1 MSKSKLPTFKLAH
14 VSEARKQFLLRWRLE
29 RKLDL
34 ALRMQQAEEGCL
46 SMVAES
52 GAEYDLSLR
61 PFDKSVCVGDIRLLR
76 QSDVQEVGRLLYVL
90 VLYVRNDNLT
100 SVVVPF
106 STYSVPCCKD
116 EWLTGLDGEP
126 LKVLQ
131 FWNAQPVPTFALAQ
145 SWQVGTFDEERLTA
159 AQTLYS
165 HAISGSWPQG
175 ALREKVG
182 LAILNPSDERLVYQ
196 HEELAQFAKLRS
208 RLFSLQQTATLQAKR
223 SVAFDAKGA
232 FTFVKEKQTFK
243 HQERLA
249 ASSGDVFSEVHLCQ
263 EDKTVASLRAKREA
277 DATTQ
282 TFRWHI
288 VGNKE
293 CLLPGLPACLYGNT
307 SKKPLLAQGQTE
319 GDGSVITFKALTTA
333 AFTRILKSGFLR
345 IVIALPKIDD

>member
-1 MSKSKLPTFKLAH
+1 MSTTKLPAFKLAH
-14 VSEARKQFLLRWRLE
+14 VSETRKQFLLRWRLE

-46 SMVAES
+46 AMVAEA
-52 GAEYDLSLR
+52 GTAHDFALR

-76 QSDVQEVGRLLYVL
+76 QSDVQEPSRLLYVL

-116 EWLTGLDGEP
+116 EWLTGLEGEP

-131 FWNAQPVPTFALAQ
+131 FWNAQPVPTFAMAQ
-145 SWQVGTFDEERLTA
+145 SWQVGYFEEERLTA

-165 HAISGSWPQG
+165 HAISGSWPQSS
-175 ALREKVG
+175 LREKVG
-182 LAILNPSDERLVYQ
+182 LAIINPGDERLVYQ
-196 HEELAQFAKLRS
+196 HEELAQFTKLRS
-208 RLFSLQQTATLQAKR
+208 RLFSLQQSATLQAKR

-232 FTFVKEKQTFK
+232 FTFVKEKKTFN
-243 HQERLA
+243 HPERLA
-249 ASSGDVFSEVHLCQ
+249 ASSGDVFAEVHLCQ
-263 EDKTVASLRAKREA
+263 EDKVVSSLRAKRET

-288 VGNKE
+288 VGNKD
-293 CLLPGLPACLYGNT
+293 CMLPGLPACLYGNNA
-307 SKKPLLAQGQTE
+307 KKHLLAQGQTE

-333 AFTRILKSGFLR
+333 AFTRILKSCFLSV
-345 IVIALPKIDD
+345 VIALPKIND

>member
-1 MSKSKLPTFKLAH
+1 MSTTKLPVFKLAH
-14 VSEARKQFLLRWRLE
+14 VSETRKQFLLRWRLE

-52 GAEYDLSLR
+52 GAEYNLSLR

-76 QSDVQEVGRLLYVL
+76 QSDVQEPGRLLYAL
-90 VLYVRNDNLT
+90 VLYVRSDNLT

-145 SWQVGTFDEERLTA
+145 SWQVGTFDEERQIA

-175 ALREKVG
+175 ELREKVG

-223 SVAFDAKGA
+223 AVDLDAKGA
-232 FTFVKEKQTFK
+232 FTFVKEKKTFK
-243 HQERLA
+243 QPERLA
-249 ASSGDVFSEVHLCQ
+249 ASSGDVFAEVHLCQ
-263 EDKTVASLRAKREA
+263 DDKIISSLRAKRDP
-277 DATTQ
+277 DAMPQ
-282 TFRWHI
+282 TSRWQLTE
-288 VGNKE
+288 KMD
-293 CLLPGLPACLYGNT
+293 CLLPGLPACLYGNNP
-307 SKKPLLAQGQTE
+307 KKPLLSQGQTE
-319 GDGSVITFKALTTA
+319 GDGSVVTFTA
-333 AFTRILKSGFLR
+333 NSVPAFERIRKSDFVR
-345 IVIALPKIDD
+345 IVIVIPKRYD